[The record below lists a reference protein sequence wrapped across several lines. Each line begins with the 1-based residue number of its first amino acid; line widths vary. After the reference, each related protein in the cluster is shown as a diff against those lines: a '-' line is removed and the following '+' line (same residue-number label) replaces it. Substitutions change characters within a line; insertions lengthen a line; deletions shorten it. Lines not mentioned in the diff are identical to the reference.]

1 MIWSSINHF
10 LQRVGKVY
18 LGALIRL
25 VDISQR
31 HARVVLGTLLALALL
46 GLVYTATHFSV
57 DTDTSNA
64 LSRDLPFQKL
74 EHAYQR
80 AFPQEKNTIIVVI
93 KGKDSALAGRAVD
106 RLTQWLRAHPRQF
119 ENVYIP
125 GGGSFFERNGILYLS
140 RQELQSFANRVTDA
154 QPLIA
159 KLSQDPSLSGLL
171 SLMNQAIDQRLQG
184 GTSLPGLESI
194 FMEMRKAVDAQ
205 MAGQFYQVPWGSLMG
220 GGATA
225 AAGRQRFVI
234 IRPVLDYH
242 SLEPAAQAL
251 QTLRAGIANLHLD
264 QAHGLDLGITGE
276 AVLDSEQLK
285 TVAAGAGVSLGLTF
299 AVEILL
305 LVVALRS
312 LRMVSGVLLGLIVG
326 MILTT
331 AGALLVIGPFNL
343 ISVAFAILFIGLGV
357 DFGIQFCM
365 RYREEVFSGAPHPE
379 ALRRVAR
386 GLGAALSLA
395 ALAAAL
401 SFYAF
406 VPTSYA
412 GIVDLGLI
420 SGTSMLIALL
430 MTLTLL
436 PAFLTLW
443 PARQRPPVHSLPHP
457 RLTPALVRYPIHR
470 YAYGV
475 LAMVMVLAV
484 LAVPAVLR
492 ASFDFNPLS
501 LIDPHAEGVRVFRQ
515 LLAEPGTSPYRIEIV
530 APDLASA
537 NALAAR
543 LDKLPDVSQAV
554 TLSSYV
560 PAGQSEKLAI
570 LQNLQILVPP
580 FSLLMPAALQP
591 PAADTGAVLTH
602 FAGRLVALSMAEGQG
617 SPTGR
622 AAMQLQSALQR
633 FHHRYGDDPQAIK
646 ALQERIMGGLPPEL
660 QRLGMA
666 LTAAPV
672 TLQSLPED
680 LRTRYVTP
688 QGQARIE
695 VFPRANL
702 SSNAAMLAFVRN
714 VQQVAPQAAG
724 APVMLVEGGE
734 AVLAAFQEA
743 TVIAMV
749 SISLLLFLVL
759 RCWRD
764 TLLVMVPLLLAALFT
779 VASMSYLGLSFNL
792 GNIIVLPLLI
802 GLGVAFAI
810 YIVARWRGGT
820 DVAHMLQTSTP
831 FAVFFS
837 GITTLS
843 AFGSMAISLDPG
855 MASLGKTL
863 SLALA
868 MVLSCILVVLPALLL
883 LFTHSPREQGIAQ
896 DEGR

>member
-1 MIWSSINHF
+1 MIWSPINHF

-25 VDISQR
+25 VDMSQR
-31 HARVVLGTLLALALL
+31 HARVVFATLLAMALL
-46 GLVYTATHFSV
+46 GLVYTATHFAV

-80 AFPQEKNTIIVVI
+80 DFPQEKNTIIVVI
-93 KGKDSALAGRAVD
+93 NGKDSALAGRAVD
-106 RLTQWLRAHPRQF
+106 RLSQWLRAHPRQF

-171 SLMNQAIDQRLQG
+171 GLMNQAIDQRLKG
-184 GTSLPGLESI
+184 GASLPGLDRI
-194 FMEMRKAVDAQ
+194 FMEMRKTVDAQ

-225 AAGRQRFVI
+225 ASGRQRFVI

-242 SLEPAAQAL
+242 SLEPADQAL
-251 QTLRAGIANLHLD
+251 RALRAGITDLHLD

-285 TVAAGAGVSLGLTF
+285 TVAAGAGLSLGLTF

-331 AGALLVIGPFNL
+331 AGALLMIGPFNL

-365 RYREEVFSGAPHPE
+365 RYREEVFGGAPNPE

-386 GLGAALSLA
+386 GLGSALSLA

-457 RLTPALVRYPIHR
+457 GLTPALVRYPIHR

-530 APDLASA
+530 APDLSSA

-543 LDKLPDVSQAV
+543 LDKLPTVSQAV
-554 TLSSYV
+554 TLSSYI
-560 PAGQSEKLAI
+560 PAEQSEKLAV

-591 PAADTGAVLTH
+591 PAADTGAVLTD
-602 FAGRLVALSMAEGQG
+602 FSGRLVALSMAEGQG
-617 SPTGR
+617 SPTGQ

-633 FHHRYGDDPQAIK
+633 FHHRYGDNPQAIN

-702 SSNAAMLAFVRN
+702 SSNAAMLDFVRN

-743 TVIAMV
+743 TAIAMI
-749 SISLLLFLVL
+749 SISLLLLLVL

-764 TLLVMVPLLLAALFT
+764 TLLVMAPLLLAALFT

-810 YIVARWRGGT
+810 YIVARWRSGT

-831 FAVFFS
+831 LAVFFS

-868 MVLSCILVVLPALLL
+868 MVLLCILVVLPALLL

>member
-1 MIWSSINHF
+1 MIWSPINHF
-10 LQRVGKVY
+10 LQRVGRVY
-18 LGALIRL
+18 LGALILL
-25 VDISQR
+25 VNTSQR
-31 HARVVLGTLLALALL
+31 RARAVLGILLALTVLALI
-46 GLVYTATHFSV
+46 YTATHFAV

-64 LSRDLPFQKL
+64 ISRDLPFQRL

-93 KGKDSALAGRAVD
+93 KGKDPALVGQAAD
-106 RLTQWLRAHPRQF
+106 RLSQWLRTHPQQF
-119 ENVYIP
+119 ENVYLP
-125 GGGSFFERNGILYLS
+125 GGGSFFQRNGILYLS
-140 RQELQSFANRVTDA
+140 RQEVQSFANRVTDA

-159 KLSQDPSLSGLL
+159 RLSQDPSLSGLL
-171 SLMNQAIDQRLQG
+171 GLMNQAIDQRLQG
-184 GTSLPGLESI
+184 GATLPGLDHI
-194 FMEMRKAVDAQ
+194 FVEMRKAVDAQ
-205 MAGQFYQVPWGSLMG
+205 IAGQFYQLPWGALMG
-220 GGATA
+220 GGAAA
-225 AAGRQRFVI
+225 AAGEQRFVI

-242 SLEPAAQAL
+242 SLEPAAPAL
-251 QTLRAGIANLHLD
+251 QTLRAGIADLHLD

-285 TVAAGAGVSLGLTF
+285 TVAAGAGMSLGLTF

-312 LRMVSGVLLGLIVG
+312 LRLVSGVLLGLIVG

-365 RYREEVFSGAPHPE
+365 RYREEIFAGAPHPE
-379 ALRRVAR
+379 ALRRVAHA
-386 GLGAALSLA
+386 LGGALSLA

-443 PARQRPPVHSLPHP
+443 PARQRPAAHSLPHP
-457 RLTPALVRYPIHR
+457 RLTSALVRYPIHR

-501 LIDPHAEGVRVFRQ
+501 LIDPHVEGVKVFRQ
-515 LLAEPGTSPYRIEIV
+515 LLAEPGASPYRIEIV
-530 APDLASA
+530 APNLSAA

-543 LDKLPDVSQAV
+543 LDKLPTVSQAV
-554 TLSSYV
+554 TLASYI
-560 PAGQSEKLAI
+560 PAGQTEKLAI

-580 FSLLMPAALQP
+580 FSLLMPATLQP
-591 PAADTGAVLTH
+591 PAADAGAALTS
-602 FAGRLVALSMAEGQG
+602 FAGRLVALSMAEGQS
-617 SPTGR
+617 SPGGQ

-633 FHHRYGDDPQAIK
+633 FHHRYGDNPQAIN

-680 LRTRYVTP
+680 LRTRYITP

-695 VFPRANL
+695 VFPKANL
-702 SSNAAMLAFVRN
+702 SSNAAMLQFVRN
-714 VQQVAPQAAG
+714 VQQVAPQAVG
-724 APVMLVEGGE
+724 TPVMLVEGGE
-734 AVLAAFQEA
+734 AVLGAFQEA
-743 TVIAMV
+743 TVIALV
-749 SISLLLFLVL
+749 TISLLLLLVL

-764 TLLVMVPLLLAALFT
+764 TLLVMAPLLLAALFT

-810 YIVARWRGGT
+810 YIVARWRSGT
-820 DVAHMLQTSTP
+820 DIAHLLQTSTP
-831 FAVFFS
+831 MAVFFS

-868 MVLSCILVVLPALLL
+868 MVLLCILIVLPALLL